1 MSEAP
6 AESPGATMLEISDP
20 PALRSWVREQRRTG
34 RRIGLVPTMGALHE
48 GHLSLVDL
56 ARRHAD
62 SVVLSVFVNPLQ
74 FGPGED
80 YARYPRDLSRDARLA
95 AQRGVAVLF
104 APSVEQMYPAG
115 NEIRVVAG
123 EMASDWE
130 GAVRPGH
137 FTGVLTVVAKL
148 FNLVQPDVAVF
159 GQKDIQQ
166 AVLIRKLVRD
176 LDYPIELVIGGTV
189 REPDGLALS
198 SRNAYLSASERGEA
212 LGLFCALEAA
222 RRAWRAGERDPAQLE
237 RILREEIRMH
247 PALTLDYIAI
257 VEPTEFKPARRAEP
271 GTIIAVAGRVG
282 TTRLLDNVIL
292 GAEP

>member
-1 MSEAP
+1 
-6 AESPGATMLEISDP
+6 MLQISDP
-20 PALRSWVREQRRTG
+20 HALRSWVRRERQAG
-34 RRIGLVPTMGALHE
+34 RRIALVPTMGALHE

-56 ARRHAD
+56 ARRRAD
-62 SVVLSVFVNPLQ
+62 AVVLSVFVNPLQ

-80 YARYPRDLSRDARLA
+80 YARYPRDLARDAELA
-95 AQRGVAVLF
+95 ARRGVEVLF
-104 APSVEQMYPAG
+104 APAVEQMYPAG
-115 NEIRVVAG
+115 SEIRVVAG
-123 EMASDWE
+123 ETASDWE

-166 AVLIRKLVRD
+166 ATLIRKLVRD
-176 LDYPIELVIGGTV
+176 LDFPIEVAIGGTV
-189 REPDGLALS
+189 REPDGLAMS
-198 SRNAYLSASERGEA
+198 SRNAYLSAAERRDA
-212 LGLFCALEAA
+212 LALVRALRAA
-222 RRAWRAGERDPAQLE
+222 ETAWKAGERDAARLE
-237 RILREEIRMH
+237 RILRDEFRMH
-247 PALTLDYIAI
+247 PAVALDYIAI
-257 VEPTEFKPARRAEP
+257 VDPADFRPVARAEP